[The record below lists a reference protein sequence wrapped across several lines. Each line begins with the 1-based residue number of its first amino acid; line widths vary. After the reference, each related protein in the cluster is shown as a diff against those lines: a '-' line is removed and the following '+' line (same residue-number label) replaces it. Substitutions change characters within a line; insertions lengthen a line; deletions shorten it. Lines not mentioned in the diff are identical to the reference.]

1 MSNFEYLFW
10 FFPLHLP
17 EENNNKYSKF
27 KVQNSTPPDG
37 WATKNIYGP
46 ALPKDISLKH
56 PYWFNVSVWKL
67 INISWNHHRYME
79 IRIHLQKLFHPIVWT
94 AANRRTD
101 IFDPLQSLVY
111 IIVSSLKY
119 TLGFEVDSRFDTVFA
134 LLLEISVLQMRELLE
149 VTEILPKIKMQN
161 VNKKIHRKS

>member
-1 MSNFEYLFW
+1 
-10 FFPLHLP
+10 
-17 EENNNKYSKF
+17 
-27 KVQNSTPPDG
+27 
-37 WATKNIYGP
+37 
-46 ALPKDISLKH
+46 
-56 PYWFNVSVWKL
+56 
-67 INISWNHHRYME
+67 ME

-101 IFDPLQSLVY
+101 FFDPLQSVVY

>member
-1 MSNFEYLFW
+1 MHSIQRCRRWGSRGASAPQVLGYQLTLFGPRGEDYARHITTGPPYFW
-10 FFPLHLP
+10 TMRHLCR
-17 EENNNKYSKF
+17 
-27 KVQNSTPPDG
+27 
-37 WATKNIYGP
+37 
-46 ALPKDISLKH
+46 
-56 PYWFNVSVWKL
+56 
-67 INISWNHHRYME
+67 RYME
-79 IRIHLQKLFHPIVWT
+79 IRIRLQKLFHPIVWT

-101 IFDPLQSLVY
+101 FFDPLQSMVY

-134 LLLEISVLQMRELLE
+134 LLLEIPVLQMRELLE